1 MDTNADALVV
11 SIVGRVSDA
20 FVRPKLTKG
29 LRHVKLLESVLGR
42 CAANTRGVLHVVPN
56 LFQEPVHGVQ
66 GVAQGHAQALD
77 VVLRQNLPPPNH
89 NRDDARQNFAIRAEA
104 SALAI
109 PLDP

>member
-11 SIVGRVSDA
+11 SIVGRVPDA
-20 FVRPKLTKG
+20 FVRPKLAKG
-29 LRHVKLLESVLGR
+29 LRHVKPLEWVLGR
-42 CAANTRGVLHVVPN
+42 CAAITRGVLHVVPN
-56 LFQEPVHGVQ
+56 LCQEPVHGFQ
-66 GVAQGHAQALD
+66 GVAQGHAHALD

-104 SALAI
+104 IALAI